1 MPSQR
6 TADLRAPPTAVAPWR
21 RYLTQLIWVHTAL
34 FRAAAGWAWSL
45 VDLVIR
51 IAIAQSFFLE
61 GMMRTMHAHT
71 RAMQTPLVTHVDALM
86 RPLIQSGSA
95 SWVEVVLA
103 VVFAAGFLT
112 QLSALA
118 LFLWVLSGEGVFA
131 GDPRLLVSALLL
143 RYVFAGAGALSIDG
157 LLEGLASSALTVA
170 ARVSKITRWMRDRAL
185 PGLDTAV
192 RIWLGLAFLEAA
204 RPGLF
209 ASIDQLLP
217 AIPSALSFPSHPWLP
232 ELAGVLLVLG
242 AGARY
247 CAIGFL
253 FTMSAWAM
261 VGARGGAES
270 YWVLLWVLIALW
282 GARVLSLDALVA
294 RFLRRIFPEVEG
306 KPAFSIEGLPRV
318 VIVGA
323 GFGGLSCAQALR
335 HVPVSVTLIDRSNHH
350 LFQPLLYQVA
360 TASLSPGDIATPV
373 RSLFRDAVNV
383 RVVFGT
389 VSGVDTHAQAVRL
402 AATSI
407 PYDYLVLAT
416 GATHGYFGNDAWQT
430 HAPGLKRLEDATEIR
445 RRLLTAFENAELAE
459 DESER
464 EALLTFLL
472 VGGGPTGVEL
482 AGAIAELARLGMDKD
497 FRRFDP
503 AKARIILVQSAN
515 RILPTFPAALSAI
528 AQRSLEKLGVEVRTD
543 SRVEAIDATGVR
555 IGGDRIAARTV
566 FWAAGV
572 VASPAGRWLGAPC
585 DPAGRVSVGP
595 DLGVP
600 GHAGVFAIGDT
611 ASSKAWQGRDVPGLA
626 PAAKQAGNYVARTI
640 AARVSGRAAPPPFKY
655 RHFGSLAAIGRKSAV
670 VDFGKLRLWGALAWW
685 LWGVLHVG
693 LLVGARNRVTTV
705 VNWFWSYI
713 TFRSAVRLITGLE
726 TRELGQGR
734 LDT

>member
-1 MPSQR
+1 MPTQP
-6 TADLRAPPTAVAPWR
+6 TADLRALPTAIAPWR
-21 RYLTQLIWVHTAL
+21 RYLTQLLWVHTAL
-34 FRAAAGWAWSL
+34 FGAATGWAGSL

-51 IAIAQSFFLE
+51 IGIAQSFFLE

-71 RAMQTPLVTHVDALM
+71 GAMQTPLMRPVDALM
-86 RPLIQSGSA
+86 GPLIQSGSA

-103 VVFAAGFLT
+103 IVFAAGFLT

-118 LFLWVLSGEGVFA
+118 LFLWVLSGEGVFT

-157 LLEGLASSALTVA
+157 LFEGLASSALTVA
-170 ARVSKITRWMRDRAL
+170 ASVSKITRWMCDRAL
-185 PGLDTAV
+185 PGFDTAV

-204 RPGLF
+204 RPNLF

-217 AIPSALSFPSHPWLP
+217 AIPSALNFPSHPWLP

-242 AGARY
+242 AGVRY

-261 VGARGGAES
+261 MGTRGGAES

-373 RSLFRDAVNV
+373 RSLFRDAINV
-383 RVVFGT
+383 RVVYGT
-389 VSGVDTHAQAVRL
+389 VSGIDTHAQAVRL
-402 AATSI
+402 ASTSI

-464 EALLTFLL
+464 EALLTFLV

-515 RILPTFPAALSAI
+515 RILPMFPAALSAI

-555 IGGDRIAARTV
+555 MGGDRIAARTV
-566 FWAAGV
+566 LWAAGV
-572 VASPAGRWLGAPC
+572 VASPAGQWLGAPC

-640 AARVSGRAAPPPFKY
+640 AALVSGRAAPLPFKY

-670 VDFGKLRLWGALAWW
+670 VDFGKLQLWGALAWW

-693 LLVGARNRVTTV
+693 LLVGVRNRVTTV

-713 TFRSAVRLITGLE
+713 TFRSAVRLITGIE
-726 TRELGQGR
+726 TRELRQGR
-734 LDT
+734 PDT